1 MNQAIKEKLTS
12 SIYEYLDEIK
22 KLDSDIVGF
31 GKFAK
36 AKCLTWKE
44 FEDMNWQDIFK
55 NSEFNVNVH
64 VSLDISRI
72 IFHKLPNKS

>member
-1 MNQAIKEKLTS
+1 M
-12 SIYEYLDEIK
+12 
-22 KLDSDIVGF
+22 GF

-72 IFHKLPNKS
+72 ISHKLPNKS